1 MQRWGLTLAFLFNLI
16 ETESLLCIMNP
27 FQCHMSWSMCG
38 LVTFSRFNICIWKSS
53 KKNNIRYWNPSD
65 KRTWSQI
72 SPLKYDVIFSL
83 FFFFCWNVVDLPCY
97 VHLCCTAK
105 CLSYP
110 YTYVYIHDSFSYS
123 FPSWFITG
131 YCCLSVL
138 YVMVYTFS
146 SPTPMPSLPTPP
158 PLGNKPALRLWVYFY
173 FIDKFTSII
182 FEISGVRDIIWY
194 LHFCVWLTVSQY
206 DNLEVHPSF
215 IFFST
220 VYIKRC
226 RIRFLLLYSRTF
238 F

>member
-1 MQRWGLTLAFLFNLI
+1 
-16 ETESLLCIMNP
+16 
-27 FQCHMSWSMCG
+27 MSY
-38 LVTFSRFNICIWKSS
+38 V
-53 KKNNIRYWNPSD
+53 
-65 KRTWSQI
+65 
-72 SPLKYDVIFSL
+72 LKYVWLSYFQSL
-83 FFFFCWNVVDLPCY
+83 QHLYLKNLQKKITSAIEILQTKELEARFPPLSMMWSFPFFFFFFCWNVVDLPCY

-110 YTYVYIHDSFSYS
+110 YTYVYIHYSFSYS

-146 SPTPMPSLPTPP
+146 SQTPMPSLPTLP

-173 FIDKFTSII
+173 FVDKFTSII

-220 VYIKRC
+220 VDIKRC
-226 RIRFLLLYSRTF
+226 RIWFLLLYSRTF